1 MIDKKKVKRPLN
13 IFFAVFILMQPFL
26 DTIFLYSDTVISYF
40 GFSPSTIFRFTTVGV
55 MLGVIFLLEQVPV
68 KAKIMTSVYLGIT
81 ILYFIAHHLAA
92 SKFVLSN
99 GKQMAYSF
107 FNEFF
112 YMCRLILPVILIFIT
127 YYIGISLKS
136 IFRLVVCVSLIMSSI
151 IIVSNLLCVSLDSY
165 TNETIKA
172 NIFAWFANG
181 YQVNGFNGLASKG
194 FFYFANQIAA
204 IFIMLFPI
212 VFLEIIREKS
222 VWAGVALVAQSIAM
236 IMLGTKISTFGAL
249 LSIAFCLITYLFFVI
264 IRKEKWNWITPAAS
278 LIVIVLCIVLIPH
291 SPAMFRL
298 NVHNNTVQLQNS
310 QKTEPS
316 QVPSTASSSAAS
328 SGAADNNKD
337 ADCESI
343 EPDDLLGFS
352 EKEKKLQYIEE
363 NYKRLKINEK
373 FILEAYPY
381 KLDPEFWYAI
391 LQEPAANRLNNRFL
405 EISMVQRAKELGGSS
420 VHTLLGISYTKMVSF
435 FNIERDIVSQYYSM
449 GIVGVILFLGP
460 IILLFLVALYLLFRK
475 FQNNFN
481 LTNTLLISSLGIV
494 LIAGFISGNTLDNL
508 FVTILMAVI
517 CGGLCKSLWEK
528 PE

>member
-1 MIDKKKVKRPLN
+1 M
-13 IFFAVFILMQPFL
+13 F
-26 DTIFLYSDTVISYF
+26 TIIQYSYRIH
-40 GFSPSTIFRFTTVGV
+40 
-55 MLGVIFLLEQVPV
+55 
-68 KAKIMTSVYLGIT
+68 K
-81 ILYFIAHHLAA
+81 
-92 SKFVLSN
+92 
-99 GKQMAYSF
+99 
-107 FNEFF
+107 
-112 YMCRLILPVILIFIT
+112 
-127 YYIGISLKS
+127 
-136 IFRLVVCVSLIMSSI
+136 
-151 IIVSNLLCVSLDSY
+151 
-165 TNETIKA
+165 
-172 NIFAWFANG
+172 
-181 YQVNGFNGLASKG
+181 
-194 FFYFANQIAA
+194 
-204 IFIMLFPI
+204 
-212 VFLEIIREKS
+212 
-222 VWAGVALVAQSIAM
+222 
-236 IMLGTKISTFGAL
+236 
-249 LSIAFCLITYLFFVI
+249 
-264 IRKEKWNWITPAAS
+264 
-278 LIVIVLCIVLIPH
+278 
-291 SPAMFRL
+291 
-298 NVHNNTVQLQNS
+298 
-310 QKTEPS
+310 KTEPS

-337 ADCESI
+337 ADCENI
-343 EPDDLLGFS
+343 EPDDLPGFS